1 MSNLENIEVIIQ
13 HSKTKNKKPIALNIT
28 QVVNSISVTT
38 YLELKPGKLEL
49 SLKPLDSLEWVALGA
64 LITIKVDD
72 EKLFFGYVF
81 KYDVD
86 QDRNCTIT
94 AYDQIR
100 YLACKDTLVTKNAT
114 ASDIFKQI
122 CDAYGI
128 KYKIV
133 AKSPHILAKRINDNK
148 AYADMIAY
156 ALDKTLIDTN
166 LWYFIR
172 DNWGTVEFLDLYDE
186 RTNLALGDAS
196 LVSKYS
202 YSESIDDETYNQV
215 KLVRENKE
223 TKKREIYIQ
232 KDSTT
237 INDWGTLQFFE
248 TVQDSMNDAQIKQ
261 RAATLLEYYNKPKKT
276 FKIGTCLG
284 DFRIKAGRSFV
295 LLIEGIKTVAP
306 YNQYVICSSCTHKI
320 TNGVHLMELEVLI

>member
-1 MSNLENIEVIIQ
+1 MDKTEIIIQ

-38 YLELKPGKLEL
+38 YLDIKPGKLVLE
-49 SLKPLDSLEWVALGA
+49 LKPLDSLEWVALGA
-64 LITIKVDD
+64 LITVKVDN

-81 KYDVD
+81 KFDVD
-86 QDRNCTIT
+86 QNRNCTIT
-94 AYDQIR
+94 AYDQMR

-122 CDAYGI
+122 CDGYGI
-128 KYKIV
+128 KHKLV

-172 DNWGTVEFLDLYDE
+172 DNWGTLEFLDIYDE
-186 RTNLALGDAS
+186 RTDLALGDRS
-196 LVSKYS
+196 LLSEFS
-202 YSESIDDETYNQV
+202 YTESIDDETYNQI
-215 KLVRENKE
+215 KLVRENQD
-223 TKKREIYIQ
+223 TQKREIYIQ

-237 INDWGTLQFFE
+237 INDWGMLQFFE
-248 TVQDSMNDAQIKQ
+248 TVQDSMNDAQIRQ
-261 RAATLLEYYNKPKKT
+261 RADTLLQYYNKPKRTLKFNKCIGN
-276 FKIGTCLG
+276 FK
-284 DFRIKAGRSFV
+284 IKAGRSFV
-295 LLIEGIKTVAP
+295 ILVEDLKTVAP